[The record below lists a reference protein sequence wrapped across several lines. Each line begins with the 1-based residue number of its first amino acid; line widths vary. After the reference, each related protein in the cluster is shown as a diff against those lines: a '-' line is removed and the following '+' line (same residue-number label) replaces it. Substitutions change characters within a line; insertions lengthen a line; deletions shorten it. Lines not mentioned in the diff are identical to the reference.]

1 MRFIDQ
7 VRRDLHYSL
16 RTLRRS
22 PVFAASAVLSLS
34 LGIGANAALFSLVD
48 ALLLRSLPV
57 ARPDE
62 LVAITRPDPSG
73 KLTPIGRALDAL
85 NSDTTTFAGAASSN
99 VLPEMMMTIDGA
111 PEPSRTI
118 ARVTPAFFHV
128 LGVVPALG
136 LAEGSGPIAILGDR
150 YWRSRFQ
157 SSDAAIDRT
166 LVIDG
171 QMYRVTGV
179 APPGFLG
186 VSLDAVVDVWIVDPN
201 APFISRE
208 AIVRLRPGVG
218 PAAAHSAA
226 EALFHQLDAES
237 GRADAGPGPRVAVV
251 PAGQG
256 SSSLRER
263 YRAPLLA
270 LMALVLVCF

>member
-1 MRFIDQ
+1 MRLIDQ
-7 VRRDLHYSL
+7 LRRDLPDSL

-34 LGIGANAALFSLVD
+34 LGIGANAALFSLMD
-48 ALLLRSLPV
+48 ALLLRSLPI
-57 ARPDE
+57 AHPDE

-73 KLTPIGRALDAL
+73 KLAPIGRALDAL
-85 NSDTTTFAGAASSN
+85 NSDNTTFAGATSSN
-99 VLPEMMMTIDGA
+99 VLPEMTMTIDGA
-111 PEPSRTI
+111 PEASRTI

-128 LGVVPALG
+128 LSVAPALG
-136 LAEGSGPIAILGDR
+136 RTEGAGAIAILGDR

-157 SSDAAIDRT
+157 ASTAVIDRP

-171 QMYRVTGV
+171 ETYRVTGV
-179 APPGFLG
+179 APAGFLG
-186 VSLDAVVDVWIVDPN
+186 VSLDAVVDVWIINPN

-226 EALFHQLDAES
+226 
-237 GRADAGPGPRVAVV
+237 
-251 PAGQG
+251 
-256 SSSLRER
+256 
-263 YRAPLLA
+263 
-270 LMALVLVCF
+270 